1 MNRSS
6 VRKLDPE
13 AELTHQD
20 HTAAVTDAPATSPDH
35 TAAVTDAPAT
45 SSDPTPAVT
54 DAPATSSDPSSSATG
69 VPPTSASPDPCLSN
83 PCGVGSTCEARA
95 NHTFVCKCLP
105 GDFYNNITLRCE
117 NAKVFPGKLSLRKPF
132 NEKMKDTTSKEF
144 KETADEIV
152 AALDEVYKGQD
163 GYSGSVVLKLLPSAS
178 RMLRAPPG
186 IIAVLQI
193 IFKASSEIKEDD
205 VIKELENNT
214 CDNCVLSGATFEPT
228 DLCAENPCDV
238 KTSNC
243 TSQDGAYS
251 CTCLEKHLQT
261 DFSDRMCTACPSG
274 SRFKDNTCVKCSF
287 GYSGLECSENWQLI
301 LVIVGSVL
309 GGLLLIALILLPIIP
324 TISSKKISKTGKD
337 GDIENPYMN
346 QDSFTFKGFTTLP
359 IFSNGAPKLPRATNS
374 TTTISITNLEITSN
388 SRQSPVFVDNSSELY
403 SDQNNTNSQAQHQNN
418 LYAVKRPQIKP
429 HAQSQGY
436 DNPYYQYDSES
447 NFS

>member
-1 MNRSS
+1 
-6 VRKLDPE
+6 
-13 AELTHQD
+13 
-20 HTAAVTDAPATSPDH
+20 ATSPDH

-69 VPPTSASPDPCLSN
+69 VPPTSASPGNVASSLYKMYNVIYPCLSN

-117 NAKVFPGKLSLRKPF
+117 NGNYLFPISNHCTLTWCYP
-132 NEKMKDTTSKEF
+132 EKIKDAIITKCDF
-144 KETADEIV
+144 C
-152 AALDEVYKGQD
+152 LNR
-163 GYSGSVVLKLLPSAS
+163 PSAS

-324 TISSKKISKTGKD
+324 T
-337 GDIENPYMN
+337 M
-346 QDSFTFKGFTTLP
+346 
-359 IFSNGAPKLPRATNS
+359 
-374 TTTISITNLEITSN
+374 
-388 SRQSPVFVDNSSELY
+388 
-403 SDQNNTNSQAQHQNN
+403 
-418 LYAVKRPQIKP
+418 
-429 HAQSQGY
+429 
-436 DNPYYQYDSES
+436 
-447 NFS
+447 